1 MKKSYFL
8 FFLGVLLFTSVFS
21 FAQNSTLNT
30 ELMPDSLLVDSL
42 VVDTTKI
49 EKQISTVDIQAINNL
64 LHETETQLLK
74 VGEMTSDARWIELDT
89 IFSRKEHFIDQEAAD
104 FRAYDQPSL
113 SKFFIENL
121 RLAWS
126 SYHSKTIKWQNELEK
141 QLNQSVENTNKLLS
155 RKVELEKYYIEL
167 KSENLTSLRNRIMVT
182 IIEVDSA
189 ISKFNENKQRLLV
202 LQTRVADKN
211 ILIEKVME
219 EIEQLDARLR
229 GRTFTKTQPPI
240 WNIHINKA
248 FKGSIEESI
257 GRAYR
262 NNYKSVKYY
271 LRNIINGIVQYLFLA
286 ALLVFM
292 ILFIRKKYMSLGY
305 TSEVP
310 GHVNIERVL
319 LNNPIPIIVSLLIT
333 IWIGFFPFI
342 PLILSDFLFFAI
354 LVTLGVIL
362 KPFIDKTGRKLLTT
376 LTLLLL
382 FNIFEV
388 IIWYLGDYARIYL
401 FFETAVSI
409 IMIFPFL
416 ALYKKKTEIHKIRIV
431 HLAKV
436 FMPFV
441 LSMYIIAFIGNVFGF
456 VNLTVLFIKIGI
468 RTAAITMIAYGYSR
482 VLENVSYA
490 LLSLIDI
497 KFPDIILKYGDV
509 IKKRIKKAINI
520 IIFYIWIDSILRVFE
535 LRTVFFNWLGEFLT
549 NEATVG
555 TFSISFSDV
564 LLFSGILY
572 VTYMLASFVKTII
585 EGEILRKMRLP
596 RGIPAA
602 ISMIIRISLVTFGIL
617 FALSATGINL
627 SSLGMIAGALGV
639 GIGFG
644 LQNIVQNFISGLIL
658 IFERP
663 IQVGDTVEVD
673 SLLGQVKDIG
683 VRASNVITYDGAEV
697 VVPNSNLIS
706 NNLIN
711 WTLSDS
717 RKRVEIKVGTAYGTD
732 PNIVLELIKKVA
744 MDHPDVVRDP
754 EPRALF
760 EGFGDSSLDFRLLF
774 WVNFEK
780 GLGAKS
786 DVAVGIYNIFA
797 ENNIEI
803 PFPQVDLHV
812 KDVAKNDVEET
823 PKPKRV
829 QKSKSANNEPLVDG
843 DD

>member
-1 MKKSYFL
+1 MKKAYFL
-8 FFLGVLLFTSVFS
+8 FFLGTLLFTTVFS
-21 FAQNSTLNT
+21 FAQSSLSSS
-30 ELMPDSLLVDSL
+30 ELLLDSLPPDSI
-42 VVDTTKI
+42 VVDTAKT
-49 EKQISTVDIQAINNL
+49 EKEIVTVDIQAINNL

-74 VGEMTSDARWIELDT
+74 VGELTSEARWIELDT
-89 IFSRKEHFIDQEAAD
+89 VFSRKERFIDQEAAD
-104 FRAYDQPSL
+104 FRAYDQASL

-121 RLAWS
+121 RLAWE
-126 SYHSKTIKWQNELEK
+126 SYHSETKKWQNELEK
-141 QLNQSVENTNKLLS
+141 QLDKTVAISNELLN
-155 RKVELEKYYIEL
+155 RKSELEKYYIEL
-167 KSENLTSLRNRIMVT
+167 ESENIVSLRNRILLT
-182 IIEVDSA
+182 IIDVDTA
-189 ISKFNENKQRLLV
+189 ISKFNESKQKLLV

-211 ILIEKVME
+211 ILIEKVLE
-219 EIEQLDARLR
+219 EIDMLDAKLR
-229 GRTFTKTQPPI
+229 GRTFTKTQPAI
-240 WNIHINKA
+240 WNIHIDNTI
-248 FKGSIEESI
+248 KGSISGAF

-262 NNYKSVKYY
+262 NNYKSVHYY
-271 LRNIINGIVQYLFLA
+271 LRNILDGLLQYLFLA
-286 ALLVFM
+286 AFLVFI

-319 LNNPIPIIVSLLIT
+319 LKNPTPIIVSLLIT
-333 IWIGFFPFI
+333 FWIGFFPYI

-354 LVTLGVIL
+354 LITLGVIL
-362 KPFIDKTGRKLLTT
+362 KPFIDKTGRKLLLT

-401 FFETAVSI
+401 LFETVVS
-409 IMIFPFL
+409 MLMVFPFL
-416 ALYKKKTEIHKIRIV
+416 SLYRKKKEVHKIRIV
-431 HLAKV
+431 RLAKV

-441 LSMYIIAFIGNVFGF
+441 LSMYFVAFLGNIFGF

-482 VLENVSYA
+482 VLENISYA

-497 KFPDIILKYGDV
+497 KFPSIILKYGDV

-535 LRTVFFNWLGEFLT
+535 LRSMFYNWLGDFLT
-549 NEATVG
+549 NEASVG

-564 LLFSGILY
+564 LLFGGILY
-572 VTYMLASFVKTII
+572 VTYMLVSFVKTII
-585 EGEILRKMRLP
+585 EGEILRKMPLP

-683 VRASNVITYDGAEV
+683 VRASNVVTYDGAEV

-732 PNIVLELIKKVA
+732 PNIVLKLIKQVA
-744 MDHPDVVRDP
+744 LDHPDVVRDP
-754 EPRALF
+754 APRALF

-774 WVNFEK
+774 WVNFEM
-780 GLGAKS
+780 GLSAKS

-812 KDVAKNDVEET
+812 KDVPKNDVEET
-823 PKPKRV
+823 PKPKKV
-829 QKSKSANNEPLVDG
+829 QKSKPANNKPLIDG